1 MPSRR
6 PVFLLVTL
14 LFFSVSTAIAAA
26 SLWPIYGDQQF
37 LLVAVGALLFGS
49 AVAVAGAL
57 FRWRSAVVILVAF
70 ALFVATG
77 VPLAVPSKAV
87 NGLVPT
93 ADGLVELLSGLA
105 LGWKQLLTITLP
117 VGDYQALLVPAFASV
132 LTTTVVGLSIALRAR
147 WGELGAIA
155 PAMLYLVGILFGPES
170 VPWPVPLS
178 IAMMTSLLLWLV
190 WRRAYRRRAAIRAL
204 AGVTTDALGRTP
216 DARAERA
223 VGVRAVLAAAL
234 VMAIASAA
242 AVVAVGGLPPTT
254 DRTVLRSAI
263 EQPFDPAEHT
273 SPLASFR
280 SYLRELA
287 DRRDLLSVTGL
298 EPGER
303 VRVATLDSYDGIV
316 YAVGS
321 SQVDSASGT
330 FVRVPTRIDRDPV
343 SGRTAEIAVRVA
355 GYRGVWLPT
364 VGDVAEVEFSGTDAA
379 RLRDDFYFNSTSGTG
394 AVSGGLRADDEY
406 RLTTTVP
413 SPVADDVLAAAAPGS
428 ARVPRIEVV
437 PESLS
442 ARLDE
447 YTESADPAGQQLVDA
462 LAGLR
467 RDGYISH
474 GLTEEEPVSRSGHAA
489 DRITELLTAPRMI
502 GDAEQYAVAA
512 ALMARQIGFPAR
524 VVMGFAP
531 EVTGSGPTPIRGA
544 DVSAWIE
551 VNTAGGGWVPLD
563 PVPPVRPIPEEQPQ
577 DPTQIARPQTPV
589 QPPPDDPE
597 PRIEQTPPDATQDD
611 PEPVDPILATILAVL
626 GIVGW
631 VALGLGILASP
642 LLVIVAAKLRRR
654 RLRRRAPTP
663 IQRISG
669 AWDEFRDEAVDHGY
683 PVRPAATRSEFADG
697 VGLEQSRTLAA
708 VADRAVFAP
717 GGPDAA
723 EADQVWAALS
733 EIAYSLDRGL
743 TRWERFRI
751 RISLRSLGGAG
762 VRGLLARRGGPR

>member
-6 PVFLLVTL
+6 PVFMRVTL
-14 LFFSVSTAIAAA
+14 VFFSVSTAIASA
-26 SLWPIYGDQQF
+26 SLWPTYRDQQF
-37 LLVAVGALLFGS
+37 LAVAVAGMLLGS

-70 ALFVATG
+70 VLFVATG

-87 NGLVPT
+87 DRLVPT

-105 LGWKQLLTITLP
+105 LGWKQLLTITVP
-117 VGDYQALLVPAFASV
+117 VGDYQALLVPAFAAI
-132 LTTTVVGLSIALRAR
+132 LTTTVVGLSVALRAR

-155 PAMLYLVGILFGPES
+155 PALLYLVGILFGPES

-178 IAMMTSLLLWLV
+178 IAMMTSLLIWLV
-190 WRRAYRRRAAIRAL
+190 WRRAYRRRATIRAL
-204 AGVTTDALGRTP
+204 AGASP
-216 DARAERA
+216 DAQGRPLETQAERA
-223 VGVRAVLAAAL
+223 VGIRAVLSAAL

-242 AVVAVGGLPPTT
+242 AVVAVGGLPPAV

-263 EQPFDPAEHT
+263 QQPFDPAEYT
-273 SPLASFR
+273 SPLAAFR
-280 SYLRELA
+280 SYLRAPTDERELMSV
-287 DRRDLLSVTGL
+287 DGLLA
-298 EPGER
+298 GER
-303 VRVATLDSYDGIV
+303 IRVATLDSYDGIV

-321 SQVDSASGT
+321 AQVDSASGT
-330 FVRVPTRIDRDPV
+330 FVRVPTRIDREPV
-343 SGRTAEIAVRVA
+343 RGRTAEIGVTID

-364 VGDVAEVEFSGTDAA
+364 VGDVDAVEFAGPDSA
-379 RLRDDFYFNSTSGTG
+379 RLRDAFYFNAVSGTG
-394 AVSGGLRADDEY
+394 AVLGGVRDGDDY
-406 RLTTTVP
+406 RMSTTVP
-413 SPVADDVLAAAAPGS
+413 VPVGEEELAAAAPGS
-428 ARVPRIEVV
+428 ARVPAAEVV

-442 ARLDE
+442 ARLDD
-447 YTESADPAGQQLVDA
+447 YTDSADPAGRRLLDA
-462 LAGLR
+462 VSGLR

-474 GLTEEEPVSRSGHAA
+474 GLAEDEPSSRSGHAA

-512 ALMARQIGFPAR
+512 ALMARQLGFPAR

-531 EVTGSGPTPIRGA
+531 EVTGTGSTPVRGA

-551 VNTAGGGWVPLD
+551 VNTAGQGWVSVD
-563 PVPPVRPIPEEQPQ
+563 PVPPERPIPEEQPE

-597 PRIEQTPPDATQDD
+597 PRIEQTPPDATEDD
-611 PEPVDPILATILAVL
+611 PETVDPILATVLAVL

-631 VALGLGILASP
+631 VALVAGILASP

-654 RLRRRAPTP
+654 RLRRTAPSP
-663 IQRISG
+663 VQRISG
-669 AWDEFRDEAVDHGY
+669 AWEEFRDGAIDHGY
-683 PVRPAATRSEFADG
+683 TAPPAATRSEFADR

-717 GGPDAA
+717 GGPDDA
-723 EADQVWAALS
+723 EADQVWVALS

-743 TRWERFRI
+743 TRWEQFRI
-751 RISLRSLGGAG
+751 RVSLRSLGGAG
-762 VRGLLARRGGPR
+762 VRGLLARKGKSG